1 MQLMGAVLRNFYEI
15 GSLVNQTDVNDGPYS
30 LKVPHYQRPYKWTSK
45 EISNL
50 IKDWKG
56 NVPTQPAIGTN
67 TNKYFAG
74 SVVSVAVPNTKFHSL
89 IDGQQRTTTLFLANF
104 VQFVLLRRLILS
116 DIDKQ
121 RCAKLQKYNE
131 KLAKTI
137 RYIFTDEKTLSYF
150 DSVVDE
156 LNQIADDDA
165 MEELH
170 EQENYLL
177 KYQDLLWIPGFDSK
191 EQYELDSYNLMLD
204 KLKDSEFYLH
214 YDRSTFNTMLKRVLS
229 QFLIGF
235 GDTTELYTKNYI
247 YTQLTENE
255 KIYAN
260 ALETI
265 VTIFKEEFPK
275 DNKKDTYQYV
285 HALYQKI
292 ETFLQD
298 VNVCVIQTSN
308 TDDAYTL
315 FEVMNDR
322 ALALDDLDLI
332 KNQFFKKFVNAN
344 NSSLNNSLDDKE
356 IDEVI
361 QKLDEQWGD
370 NIFHHRDMNTVYKKL
385 VTYLATVFLTG
396 SEDLRNEVSEKYR
409 LNISDYLNKQNQYS
423 KELIQRDFNIFQACF
438 EILRN
443 TKLPS
448 QRKENLS
455 LVAEFNEET
464 NFKRCLY
471 LLNALKQDGV
481 ISGLFSYV
489 LSAIEKISKDF
500 NPEVTKKFVKFLL
513 KKNISVEDIKEDFDD
528 NIATDVY
535 NLIDKI
541 QKQSNILWKS
551 SLMSSSAELPREISK
566 KIIKDHFVASNRDDL
581 LGIKDLDLS
590 LHTREFESWLSKWQY
605 RGNTLFKVKTL
616 FARIIRYSE
625 DENKNLITRSVR
637 LTVAS
642 DAIAEMELDHMV
654 AKNINENSIFAF
666 DHDER
671 DFFVNGLGNMMPLP
685 KKENIQK
692 SNYPLDE
699 AFKYYEDAGLGDHFL
714 LAKARESV
722 GEVKDGSKEP
732 HKFFTDRKDQLIQY
746 FNQIL

>member
-15 GSLVNQTDVNDGPYS
+15 GSLVNQTDTNDGPYS

-45 EISNL
+45 EIASL
-50 IKDWKG
+50 IKDWKENIPIQQTG
-56 NVPTQPAIGTN
+56 VAN

-116 DIDKQ
+116 DIDKK

-137 RYIFTDEKTLSYF
+137 RYIFIDEKTLSYF
-150 DSVVDE
+150 DSVVAE

-177 KYQDLLWIPGFDSK
+177 KYQDLLWIPAFNSK
-191 EQYELDSYNLMLD
+191 DQYEHDSYKLMLD

-214 YDRSTFNTMLKRVLS
+214 YDRSTFNAMLKRVLS

-235 GDTTELYTKNYI
+235 GDTTELYATNYI
-247 YTQLTENE
+247 NDQLTENE

-260 ALETI
+260 ALKTI
-265 VTIFKEEFPK
+265 INIFKEEFPK
-275 DNKKDTYQYV
+275 DNIKDTYRYI
-285 HALYQKI
+285 HSLYEKI
-292 ETFLQD
+292 DTFLLD

-344 NSSLNNSLDDKE
+344 NDSLMSQLNDKE
-356 IDEVI
+356 IDGII

-370 NIFHHRDMNTVYKKL
+370 SIFHHRDMNTVYKKL

-409 LNISDYLNKQNQYS
+409 LNISDYLNRQNQYS
-423 KELIQRDFNIFQACF
+423 KEAIQRDFNIFQACF
-438 EILRN
+438 EILKMS
-443 TKLPS
+443 KLPS

-455 LVAEFNEET
+455 LIAEFNEET

-489 LSAIEKISKDF
+489 LSAIEKISTDF
-500 NPEVTKKFVKFLL
+500 NPEVTKKIIRLLL
-513 KKNISVEDIKEDFDD
+513 KKDISFEDINKEFGSKM
-528 NIATDVY
+528 AGDVQV
-535 NLIDKI
+535 LIEKI
-541 QKQSNILWKS
+541 QKQSYILWKS
-551 SLMSSSAELPREISK
+551 SLMGGSAELPREISK
-566 KIIKDHFVASNRDDL
+566 KIIKDHFVASTRDNL

-590 LHTREFESWLSKWQY
+590 LHTKEFESWLGKWQY

-625 DENKNLITRSVR
+625 EENQNLIIRSVR
-637 LTVAS
+637 LTVAA

-654 AKNINENSIFAF
+654 AKHINENSIFSF

-714 LAKARESV
+714 ITKAKEAV
-722 GEVKDGSKEP
+722 QNVKDGSKEP
-732 HKFFTDRKDQLIQY
+732 HKFFTDRKDQLIKY
-746 FNQIL
+746 FNQII